1 MVCSL
6 SAGHVWVTQQGLLN
20 EKGNENLG
28 RREPSA
34 EPPRSPLDTLGLAR
48 CAGKESG
55 GGGARR
61 EGEKVG
67 WIVVR
72 KDGALWADAKGGCGE
87 APQRLFGLH
96 SLLRWLWKR
105 NSLTH
110 PPPHLHQSPSFHVPV
125 LPAGSLGAWESIG
138 LILEGWSLG
147 YRAGSREQRRWRR
160 AKRRPLQT
168 PWKCVFDG
176 ELQSASWEWKRAC
189 TLGGE

>member
-1 MVCSL
+1 M
-6 SAGHVWVTQQGLLN
+6 
-20 EKGNENLG
+20 
-28 RREPSA
+28 
-34 EPPRSPLDTLGLAR
+34 
-48 CAGKESG
+48 
-55 GGGARR
+55 
-61 EGEKVG
+61 
-67 WIVVR
+67 VR

-160 AKRRPLQT
+160 AKRRPN
-168 PWKCVFDG
+168 
-176 ELQSASWEWKRAC
+176 
-189 TLGGE
+189 TLEMCF